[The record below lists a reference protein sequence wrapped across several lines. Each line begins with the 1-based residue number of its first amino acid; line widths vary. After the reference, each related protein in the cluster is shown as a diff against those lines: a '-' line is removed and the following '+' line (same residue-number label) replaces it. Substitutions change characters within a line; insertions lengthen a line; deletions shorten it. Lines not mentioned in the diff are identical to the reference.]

1 MTIVE
6 QVLPI
11 VELGSEYSTYMRDTI
26 TLAWDDRRQGHG
38 RRTSDSGIEFAIS
51 LHAGTVL
58 KNGDCFVLDPERAI
72 IAGQEAVQ
80 PVYVIRPRTSQ
91 EWAYYAYH
99 VGNRHQSV
107 MIGESELIFLQN
119 PAVRS
124 LLDQLHVHYTVDA
137 RPLSG
142 CILCSGG
149 SMSAGFSRNQRNT
162 RGHRPPLQ

>member
-72 IAGQEAVQ
+72 IAVQEAEDLTGVGVLCVSCGQ
-80 PVYVIRPRTSQ
+80 PASV
-91 EWAYYAYH
+91 
-99 VGNRHQSV
+99 RHD
-107 MIGESELIFLQN
+107 
-119 PAVRS
+119 R
-124 LLDQLHVHYTVDA
+124 
-137 RPLSG
+137 
-142 CILCSGG
+142 
-149 SMSAGFSRNQRNT
+149 
-162 RGHRPPLQ
+162 